1 MEIPSVPRMGND
13 GILAGGPF
21 VEPPD
26 GAEELGNMARRRVAM
41 VHWTLAK
48 PIDFYKALQNYVYF
62 IYIYI
67 RYMFPFFQV
76 FRHAQRI
83 HELKTNEAFRQR
95 INVKLQAFSAYFRSQ
110 RGHGANHQS
119 LQKWSTSEMTPQCQL
134 S

>member
-62 IYIYI
+62 IYILDI
-67 RYMFPFFQV
+67 CFHFSRCSDMRSV
-76 FRHAQRI
+76 FM
-83 HELKTNEAFRQR
+83 
-95 INVKLQAFSAYFRSQ
+95 S
-110 RGHGANHQS
+110 
-119 LQKWSTSEMTPQCQL
+119 
-134 S
+134 